1 MMREVY
7 VLVSANYGNTRAYA
21 SKKDARDELWQS
33 YMDEFIP
40 TISTN
45 ERDYYLQRD
54 AVSFDDSDYIEDWG
68 WIDTLTFVE

>member
-1 MMREVY
+1 MMRQVY
-7 VLVSANYGNTRAYA
+7 ILVYANYGNTRAYA

-40 TISTN
+40 TIPTN

-68 WIDTLTFVE
+68 WIEPLTFVE